1 MRTHFRFRKALAF
14 LLAALMIL
22 GMAPAMALGAGAADS
37 STSDAFYRIVHL
49 DCGRKYFTADWI
61 KALITEMKAAGYT
74 HLELAIGND
83 GLRFL
88 LDDMSVTANDTS
100 YSSANVTAGI
110 RSGNKAYHDFGTNEL
125 TQTEMDGI
133 IAHAKSVGIEIIPL
147 INTPG
152 HMDAIVTCLQN
163 LGVSTPNY
171 NGSDTTIDLSNST
184 AVAFT
189 QALVAKYAAYF
200 AGKGCTIFNMGCD
213 EYANDVYSSGS
224 MGFGNLVSTGKYGS
238 FVTYVNELAAIVKNA
253 GMTPMAFND
262 GFYFNG
268 NTSSGTFDT
277 DIMISFWTSGWSGYQ
292 SESAS
297 ALAARG
303 HKMINTNGDY
313 YYVLGK
319 NDQWDSNGYTYAA
332 NFSNT
337 AFMGSTVSN
346 PAGSMYC
353 IWCDYPNAETETV
366 IAANNRMILRAMAA
380 RMQGNDISTINDS
393 NTVIVGGF
401 APDGSI
407 YTGSGDEELTFTD
420 DENGISITAKSG
432 LSNVE
437 LTYTGVIDE
446 AAGTASVTWS
456 INITG
461 FDGNPYTDGATIKVL
476 LSKYSEWFGNCKPD
490 SFTGNVGE
498 DSFTVTQED
507 GYLVFTVPHFSD
519 VTVTGELHAEG
530 EVVPDAT
537 ITIEVGE
544 TTTVTQSDVNNK
556 DNVDRTNL
564 NEGIAT
570 VEVTGVD
577 AVEATT
583 TYTQASVTCNTLI
596 SGNSNSWQAVSG
608 YYYKA
613 DDGNYYPV
621 YAKRS
626 SSGFLFWSTYTYTW
640 GYSTTSSTGNVTQIG
655 TQETDST
662 STTPNITVY
671 TRSTTDPTPASTTIT
686 ITGVYP
692 GTTYVTVGDTTYAIV
707 VNYKTENVAVVVG
720 GTTTSTQSAV
730 ISGAPEYSEE
740 GIVTATV
747 SGNTVTFTGVAVGN
761 AVVTVG
767 NTRYTVN
774 VTEEDLTTVGELSIE
789 YWITNGR
796 PTDANGNNA
805 YAVSAEGVG
814 INTEN
819 GIDVTSFMPVN
830 TTKVNRTL
838 QFWRC
843 RLLDKTLSNTSTS
856 GTEEQ
861 TETSG
866 DDDTYNGT
874 GFTKV
879 RYWNGDWV
887 VYTENNEW
895 VNVTSDHQLVAYY
908 LEILPVAAE
917 LTVTAADWG
926 KKGDGSTSGDY
937 LEPGNSCTVSIQ
949 VIYEDGTTNPAGTTA
964 DDLASSTI
972 AYGYWTGGRGVGTLN
987 LTGLEGYQIWKIEA
1001 ETGAMTY
1008 ASTSSTWG
1016 SFTVKS
1022 FEWDDNAVTVYE
1034 GEPVDSYIIH
1044 NDSNN
1049 PSTDGYYAN
1058 LMWNENH
1065 EAILIKAYVKTVETE
1080 DTLTVHYIDNT
1091 TNQEFYNYNIN
1102 VKSGFTFNEGI
1113 SLADPWKGALA
1124 NGSVTNN
1131 LGVTRPF
1138 QLTFPQCPR
1147 SARSTVTAN
1156 IPACVLCAVRTVRK

>member
-200 AGKGCTIFNMGCD
+200 AEKGCTVFNMGCD

-662 STTPNITVY
+662 STTPAAHSKTARK
-671 TRSTTDPTPASTTIT
+671 TCPARAKADSFPCPIHRDSPAM
-686 ITGVYP
+686 VSRK
-692 GTTYVTVGDTTYAIV
+692 
-707 VNYKTENVAVVVG
+707 NH
-720 GTTTSTQSAV
+720 SA
-730 ISGAPEYSEE
+730 
-740 GIVTATV
+740 
-747 SGNTVTFTGVAVGN
+747 
-761 AVVTVG
+761 
-767 NTRYTVN
+767 
-774 VTEEDLTTVGELSIE
+774 
-789 YWITNGR
+789 
-796 PTDANGNNA
+796 
-805 YAVSAEGVG
+805 
-814 INTEN
+814 
-819 GIDVTSFMPVN
+819 
-830 TTKVNRTL
+830 
-838 QFWRC
+838 
-843 RLLDKTLSNTSTS
+843 
-856 GTEEQ
+856 
-861 TETSG
+861 
-866 DDDTYNGT
+866 
-874 GFTKV
+874 
-879 RYWNGDWV
+879 
-887 VYTENNEW
+887 
-895 VNVTSDHQLVAYY
+895 
-908 LEILPVAAE
+908 
-917 LTVTAADWG
+917 
-926 KKGDGSTSGDY
+926 
-937 LEPGNSCTVSIQ
+937 
-949 VIYEDGTTNPAGTTA
+949 
-964 DDLASSTI
+964 
-972 AYGYWTGGRGVGTLN
+972 
-987 LTGLEGYQIWKIEA
+987 
-1001 ETGAMTY
+1001 
-1008 ASTSSTWG
+1008 
-1016 SFTVKS
+1016 
-1022 FEWDDNAVTVYE
+1022 
-1034 GEPVDSYIIH
+1034 
-1044 NDSNN
+1044 
-1049 PSTDGYYAN
+1049 PS
-1058 LMWNENH
+1058 
-1065 EAILIKAYVKTVETE
+1065 
-1080 DTLTVHYIDNT
+1080 
-1091 TNQEFYNYNIN
+1091 
-1102 VKSGFTFNEGI
+1102 
-1113 SLADPWKGALA
+1113 
-1124 NGSVTNN
+1124 
-1131 LGVTRPF
+1131 R
-1138 QLTFPQCPR
+1138 
-1147 SARSTVTAN
+1147 
-1156 IPACVLCAVRTVRK
+1156 

>member
-200 AGKGCTIFNMGCD
+200 AGKGCTVFNMGCD

-337 AFMGSTVSN
+337 AFMSSTVSN

-353 IWCDYPNAETETV
+353 IWCDYPDAETETE

-407 YTGSGDEELTFTD
+407 YTGSGDEELTFAD

-432 LSNVE
+432 LSKVE

-461 FDGNPYTDGATIKVL
+461 SDGNPYTDGATIKVL

-596 SGNSNSWQAVSG
+596 SSNSNSWQAVSG
-608 YYYKA
+608 YYYKT

-626 SSGFLFWSTYTYTW
+626 SSGVLFWRTYTYTW
-640 GYSTTSSTGNVTQIG
+640 GYSTTSSTSNVTQIG
-655 TQETDST
+655 TQSTRNT

-671 TRSTTDPTPASTTIT
+671 TRSTTDPTPASTIIT

-830 TTKVNRTL
+830 TTKGARTL
-838 QFWRC
+838 QYWRC

-861 TETSG
+861 TDKEG

-879 RYWNGDWV
+879 RYWNGSWA
-887 VYTENNEW
+887 VYTENGEW

-908 LEILPVAAE
+908 LEILPVSTE
-917 LTVTAADWG
+917 LKVNAADWG

-937 LEPGNSCTVSIQ
+937 LVPGTSCTISIKT
-949 VIYEDGTTNPAGTTA
+949 IYEDGTSNPDGTTA
-964 DDLASSTI
+964 SDLKNVTI
-972 AYGYWTGGRGVGTLN
+972 AYGYWTSGRGVGTII
-987 LTGLEGYQIWKIEA
+987 LTPLEGYQIWKIEA
-1001 ETGAMTY
+1001 ETGAHTY
-1008 ASTSSTWG
+1008 ASSSSIWG
-1016 SFTVKS
+1016 SYTVSSFT
-1022 FEWDDNAVTVYE
+1022 WDNNPMTVYE

-1044 NDSNN
+1044 NDANN
-1049 PSTDGYYAN
+1049 P
-1058 LMWNENH
+1058 
-1065 EAILIKAYVKTVETE
+1065 
-1080 DTLTVHYIDNT
+1080 
-1091 TNQEFYNYNIN
+1091 
-1102 VKSGFTFNEGI
+1102 
-1113 SLADPWKGALA
+1113 
-1124 NGSVTNN
+1124 
-1131 LGVTRPF
+1131 
-1138 QLTFPQCPR
+1138 
-1147 SARSTVTAN
+1147 
-1156 IPACVLCAVRTVRK
+1156 

>member
-88 LDDMSVTANDTS
+88 LDDMSVTANDTI

-200 AGKGCTIFNMGCD
+200 AEKGCTIFNMGCD

-238 FVTYVNELAAIVKNA
+238 FVTYVNNLAAIVKNA

-337 AFMGSTVSN
+337 AFMSSTVSN

-353 IWCDYPNAETETV
+353 IWCDYPDAETETE

-456 INITG
+456 INVTG
-461 FDGNPYTDGATIKVL
+461 SDGNPYTDGATIKVL

-519 VTVTGELHAEG
+519 VTVTGVLYAEG
-530 EVVPDAT
+530 
-537 ITIEVGE
+537 
-544 TTTVTQSDVNNK
+544 
-556 DNVDRTNL
+556 
-564 NEGIAT
+564 
-570 VEVTGVD
+570 
-577 AVEATT
+577 
-583 TYTQASVTCNTLI
+583 
-596 SGNSNSWQAVSG
+596 
-608 YYYKA
+608 
-613 DDGNYYPV
+613 
-621 YAKRS
+621 
-626 SSGFLFWSTYTYTW
+626 
-640 GYSTTSSTGNVTQIG
+640 
-655 TQETDST
+655 
-662 STTPNITVY
+662 
-671 TRSTTDPTPASTTIT
+671 
-686 ITGVYP
+686 
-692 GTTYVTVGDTTYAIV
+692 
-707 VNYKTENVAVVVG
+707 
-720 GTTTSTQSAV
+720 
-730 ISGAPEYSEE
+730 
-740 GIVTATV
+740 
-747 SGNTVTFTGVAVGN
+747 
-761 AVVTVG
+761 
-767 NTRYTVN
+767 
-774 VTEEDLTTVGELSIE
+774 
-789 YWITNGR
+789 
-796 PTDANGNNA
+796 
-805 YAVSAEGVG
+805 
-814 INTEN
+814 
-819 GIDVTSFMPVN
+819 
-830 TTKVNRTL
+830 
-838 QFWRC
+838 
-843 RLLDKTLSNTSTS
+843 
-856 GTEEQ
+856 
-861 TETSG
+861 
-866 DDDTYNGT
+866 
-874 GFTKV
+874 
-879 RYWNGDWV
+879 
-887 VYTENNEW
+887 
-895 VNVTSDHQLVAYY
+895 
-908 LEILPVAAE
+908 
-917 LTVTAADWG
+917 
-926 KKGDGSTSGDY
+926 
-937 LEPGNSCTVSIQ
+937 
-949 VIYEDGTTNPAGTTA
+949 
-964 DDLASSTI
+964 
-972 AYGYWTGGRGVGTLN
+972 
-987 LTGLEGYQIWKIEA
+987 
-1001 ETGAMTY
+1001 
-1008 ASTSSTWG
+1008 
-1016 SFTVKS
+1016 
-1022 FEWDDNAVTVYE
+1022 
-1034 GEPVDSYIIH
+1034 
-1044 NDSNN
+1044 
-1049 PSTDGYYAN
+1049 
-1058 LMWNENH
+1058 
-1065 EAILIKAYVKTVETE
+1065 
-1080 DTLTVHYIDNT
+1080 
-1091 TNQEFYNYNIN
+1091 
-1102 VKSGFTFNEGI
+1102 
-1113 SLADPWKGALA
+1113 
-1124 NGSVTNN
+1124 
-1131 LGVTRPF
+1131 
-1138 QLTFPQCPR
+1138 
-1147 SARSTVTAN
+1147 
-1156 IPACVLCAVRTVRK
+1156 